1 MSKVALFAKIPVQ
14 PGKRDEVLALFEEL
28 LPAVEAEEGTEL
40 YVFHRDDADEN
51 VIRVFELYTDH
62 EALGAHAGSPAMAE
76 VFTKVGPLLDG
87 APEMVMASP
96 AFAKGLT

>member
-1 MSKVALFAKIPVQ
+1 MPKVALFAKIAVQ
-14 PGKRDEVLALFEEL
+14 PGKRDEVLAVFEEL
-28 LPAVEAEEGTEL
+28 LPTVEAEEGTEL
-40 YVFHRDDADEN
+40 YVFHRDDTDEN

-76 VFTKVGPLLDG
+76 AFTKVAALIDG

-96 AFAKGLT
+96 AFAKGIR